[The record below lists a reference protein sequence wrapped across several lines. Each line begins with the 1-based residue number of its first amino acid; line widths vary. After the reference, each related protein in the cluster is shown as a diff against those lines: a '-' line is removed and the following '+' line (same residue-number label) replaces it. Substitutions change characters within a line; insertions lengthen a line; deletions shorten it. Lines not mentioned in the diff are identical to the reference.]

1 MTMMKTAEEIEVVNV
16 PVKKI
21 RCRFR
26 LRNPK
31 ESKIREIAE
40 SIEQLGLMNPITIDS
55 NNYLI
60 AGFHRLHSYKLLER
74 ETIPCIIKDT
84 THVYGEL
91 MEIDENLK
99 RNELNHLE
107 IAEHMVRREELLGE
121 LGIRMKN
128 GGNQYT
134 EGQLVTTTELAKEVG
149 MTNRVYRLKRQPASI
164 EEEVKDILRETVW
177 AENLMDM
184 VKLSQQKPEIQLEI
198 ANLLTTGKCHTF
210 KRALCEA
217 NIQDWNSNREYKVS
231 FDLKERWGIPQT
243 IMRFKKSDVELQ
255 QLCDLV
261 SKDHNLEWTKRDGI
275 HFGTSHIPVYQMAAD
290 HAEFLVTYYT
300 PEEGI
305 ILDSFM
311 GRGTIGLAALNTGR
325 KFIGYD
331 VEKKNVDRM
340 REVVDKHMKGV
351 KDNCTVYHSNGVV
364 LDELKDES
372 NYLSAVIQ
380 DPPYCLK
387 AERYTDDPRDISSL
401 EHEEY
406 MLKIRENFQQVY
418 RLIKKSNFEKKEFY
432 PVIWKVGT
440 GRRGK
445 EGIVDMDADFQW
457 IGKDVGFVLWDKLYN
472 QLTSPW
478 AAVNWERN
486 YVNRYVQKNYET
498 NLVFCKF

>member
-1 MTMMKTAEEIEVVNV
+1 
-16 PVKKI
+16 
-21 RCRFR
+21 
-26 LRNPK
+26 
-31 ESKIREIAE
+31 
-40 SIEQLGLMNPITIDS
+40 
-55 NNYLI
+55 
-60 AGFHRLHSYKLLER
+60 
-74 ETIPCIIKDT
+74 
-84 THVYGEL
+84 
-91 MEIDENLK
+91 
-99 RNELNHLE
+99 
-107 IAEHMVRREELLGE
+107 
-121 LGIRMKN
+121 
-128 GGNQYT
+128 
-134 EGQLVTTTELAKEVG
+134 
-149 MTNRVYRLKRQPASI
+149 
-164 EEEVKDILRETVW
+164 
-177 AENLMDM
+177 
-184 VKLSQQKPEIQLEI
+184 
-198 ANLLTTGKCHTF
+198 
-210 KRALCEA
+210 
-217 NIQDWNSNREYKVS
+217 
-231 FDLKERWGIPQT
+231 
-243 IMRFKKSDVELQ
+243 
-255 QLCDLV
+255 
-261 SKDHNLEWTKRDGI
+261 
-275 HFGTSHIPVYQMAAD
+275 MAAD